1 MMFVLTAALLASDD
15 ADRSKR
21 IAELTAE
28 IAKAPRDVDLYSE
41 RGDLHFFE
49 GRFKESLADY
59 EKMVEI
65 DPRIDVKH
73 WRKGIALF
81 YLERWEESAKQF
93 EKYQTVDD
101 VDRENGIWRFMA
113 MQRKIG
119 TKKARED
126 MIPYT
131 RMDRPPL
138 TPIYKMFQGEL
149 SSAEFKKQAAEFK
162 DDSKERFYADLYLG
176 IFLDIE
182 GDAETALKHLK
193 TAEKNKW
200 AKESGGGPGWMRH
213 IAIVHAKFI
222 EKQRK
227 AKEKKPASK

>member
-1 MMFVLTAALLASDD
+1 MIFFLIAAILASDET
-15 ADRSKR
+15 DRTKR

-28 IAKAPRDVDLYSE
+28 IAKSPKEVDLYSE
-41 RGDLHFFE
+41 RGDLHFFS
-49 GRFKESLADY
+49 GRFKESFDDY

-65 DPRIDVKH
+65 EPRIDVKH

-138 TPIYKMFQGEL
+138 TPIYRMFQGEL
-149 SSAEFKKQAAEFK
+149 ASAEFKKQAAEFK
-162 DDSKERFYADLYLG
+162 DGSKERFYADLYLG

-182 GDAETALKHLK
+182 GDMPAALKHLK
-193 TAEKNKW
+193 AAEDNKW

-213 IAIVHAKFI
+213 IAPIHAKFI
-222 EKQRK
+222 EKQRQSK
-227 AKEKKPASK
+227 DKKSS